1 MPVMSGP
8 AVDSS
13 IQPQRILFFRSLSFS
28 IGLGLSLLVFAPL
41 ALLTFP
47 LPYLWRYRFISQ
59 WAHFNLWW
67 LQKTCHLT
75 YEIDGLENVPAKP
88 VIVLSKHQSA
98 WETLALQKIF
108 YPQVWVLKRELL
120 WIPLFG
126 WGLALLKPI
135 AINRRSKRQAMKRV
149 IAEGRKR
156 LRDGCWVVIF
166 PEGTR
171 VAPGKKVRYR
181 IGGAILAEQ
190 VSCPVVPVAHNSG
203 DYWPRKSFIKY
214 PGTIRLVIG
223 PPIDSINRSAA
234 EINRLAEEWIEGTVE
249 RIRAAP

>member
-1 MPVMSGP
+1 MSGS
-8 AVDSS
+8 AADSS
-13 IQPQRILFFRSLSFS
+13 AQPQLTLFLRSLSFS

-41 ALLTFP
+41 SLLTFP
-47 LPYLWRYRFISQ
+47 LPYLWRYRFITQ

-67 LQKTCHLT
+67 LQKTCRLS
-75 YEIDGLENVPAKP
+75 YEIEGLENVPEKP

-108 YPQVWVLKRELL
+108 HPQVWVLKRELL
-120 WIPLFG
+120 WLPLFG

-135 AINRRSKRQAMKRV
+135 AINRKSKRQAIEKV

-181 IGGAILAEQ
+181 MGGAILAEQ
-190 VSCPVVPVAHNSG
+190 VNCPVVPVAHNSG
-203 DYWPRKSFIKY
+203 DYWARKSFIKY
-214 PGTIRLVIG
+214 PGTIRMVVG
-223 PPIDSINRSAA
+223 PRIDAENRSAA
-234 EINRLAEEWIEGTVE
+234 EINRLVEEWIERTVE
-249 RIRAAP
+249 KIRRTP